1 MVFRIGTADTGGTFD
16 TQGMAVAQV
25 FNESRPPEECCE
37 LTRSSASIDNAN
49 RLDRGEIE
57 FGFMASNWVPRAGQG
72 TAPFDHPIGLRMVS
86 PANAGPIFFVTLAD
100 TPVDNIGDFAGKRVA
115 VGARDSGMTQ
125 QRPHPL
131 RRAGYAFLEF
141 RSRSTW
147 VFREGA
153 DALVAGEVDVQFQC
167 PIPNAV
173 MTDLSQRARVKVIP
187 YREEQIE
194 QVLSKVF
201 FYRRVVMRRG
211 VFQGVDEDIPQ
222 LAVLNV
228 LVTHERVDEDLVY
241 ALVST
246 LVRNTGNLAR
256 LNPLFEGLA
265 DLYEPLRTE
274 GPGALELGGVPL
286 HPGAVR
292 AYRDAGYL

>member
-16 TQGMAVAQV
+16 TQGTAIAEV
-25 FNESRPPEECCE
+25 FNRSRPPEERCE

-57 FGFMASNWVPRAGQG
+57 FGFMASNWVPRAGRG
-72 TAPFDHPIGLRMVS
+72 TAPFDRSIGLRMVS
-86 PANAGPIFFVTLAD
+86 PANAGPIFFVTLAG
-100 TPVDNIGDFAGKRVA
+100 TPMDDVGDLAGKRVA

-125 QRPHPL
+125 HVHTLCDALDMPFSKFDPVYL
-131 RRAGYAFLEF
+131 GFP
-141 RSRSTW
+141 
-147 VFREGA
+147 EGA

-167 PIPNAV
+167 PVPNAV
-173 MTDLSQRARVKVIP
+173 MTDLSRRARVKVVP

-201 FYRRVVMRRG
+201 YYRRVVMRRG
-211 VFQGVDEDIPQ
+211 VFRGVDDDVPQ

-228 LVTHERVDEDLVY
+228 LVTHERVDEETVYSLVS
-241 ALVST
+241 ALVE
-246 LVRNTGNLAR
+246 NTGPLAR

-265 DLYEPLRTE
+265 DLYEPLRTR
-274 GPGALELGGVPL
+274 GPEALELDGVPL
-286 HPGAVR
+286 HPGALR

>member
-25 FNESRPPEECCE
+25 FNESRPPAERCE

-49 RLDRGEIE
+49 RLDRSEIE
-57 FGFMASNWVPRAGQG
+57 FGFMASNWVPRAARGA
-72 TAPFDHPIGLRMVS
+72 APFDHPIGLRMVS
-86 PANAGPIFFVTLAD
+86 PANAGPIFFVALAD
-100 TPVDNIGDFAGKRVA
+100 TPVQNIADIAGKRVA

-125 QRPHPL
+125 HVHTLCDALGIPFSSFTPVYL
-131 RRAGYAFLEF
+131 GFP
-141 RSRSTW
+141 
-147 VFREGA
+147 EGA

-173 MTDLSQRARVKVIP
+173 MTDLSQRARVKVVG
-187 YREEQIE
+187 YREEQIRD
-194 QVLSKVF
+194 VLSKVF
-201 FYRRVVMRRG
+201 YYRRVVMRRG
-211 VFQGVDEDIPQ
+211 AFRGVDADTPQ

-228 LVTHERVDEDLVY
+228 LVTHERVDEGLVY
-241 ALVST
+241 ELAST
-246 LVRNTGNLAR
+246 LARNTGALER

-265 DLYEPLRTE
+265 DLYEPLRSE
-274 GPGALELGGVPL
+274 GAEALEVDGVPL
-286 HPGAVR
+286 HPGALR

>member
-1 MVFRIGTADTGGTFD
+1 MVFKIGTADTGGTFD

-125 QRPHPL
+125 HVHTLCDALDMPFSNFDPVYL
-131 RRAGYAFLEF
+131 GFP
-141 RSRSTW
+141 
-147 VFREGA
+147 EGA

>member
-16 TQGMAVAQV
+16 TQGRAIAEV
-25 FNESRPPEECCE
+25 FNESRPPEERCE

-57 FGFMASNWVPRAGQG
+57 FGFMASNWVPRAGRG

-86 PANAGPIFFVTLAD
+86 PANAGPIFFVALAD
-100 TPVDNIGDFAGKRVA
+100 TPVGNIADLAGRRVV
-115 VGARDSGMTQ
+115 VGAEGSGMTQ
-125 QRPHPL
+125 HVHTICDALGIPFSDFTPVYM
-131 RRAGYAFLEF
+131 GFP
-141 RSRSTW
+141 
-147 VFREGA
+147 EGA

-173 MTDLSQRARVKVIP
+173 MTDLSERARVKVVP
-187 YREEQIE
+187 YHEEQIE
-194 QVLSKVF
+194 QVLSQVS

-211 VFQGVDEDIPQ
+211 AFRGVDEDIPQ

-241 ALVST
+241 AFAST
-246 LVRNTGNLAR
+246 LVRNAGPLAR
-256 LNPLFEGLA
+256 INPLFEGMA
-265 DLYEPLRTE
+265 ELYEPLRAQ
-274 GPGALELGGVPL
+274 GPRALELEGVPL
-286 HPGAVR
+286 HPGAQR

>member
-25 FNESRPPEECCE
+25 FNESRPPEERCE

-86 PANAGPIFFVTLAD
+86 PANAGPIFFVALAD
-100 TPVDNIGDFAGKRVA
+100 TPMDNIDDLAGKRVA

-125 QRPHPL
+125 HVHTLCNALDIPFSDFDPVYL
-131 RRAGYAFLEF
+131 GFP
-141 RSRSTW
+141 
-147 VFREGA
+147 EGA

-167 PIPNAV
+167 PIPNVV
-173 MTDLSQRARVKVIP
+173 MTELSERARVKVVP
-187 YREEQIE
+187 YREEQIQE
-194 QVLSKVF
+194 VLSKVF
-201 FYRRVVMRRG
+201 YYRRVVMRRG
-211 VFQGVDEDIPQ
+211 AFQGVEEDTPQ

-228 LVTHERVDEDLVY
+228 VVTHERVDEELVY
-241 ALVST
+241 ALAST
-246 LVRNTGNLAR
+246 MVRNAERLAR
-256 LNPLFEGLA
+256 LNPLFESL
-265 DLYEPLRTE
+265 DELYETLRSQ
-274 GPGALELGGVPL
+274 GPSALEPGGVPL
-286 HPGAVR
+286 HPGALR

>member
-16 TQGMAVAQV
+16 TQGRAIAEV
-25 FNESRPPEECCE
+25 FNESHRPEERCE

-57 FGFMASNWVPRAGQG
+57 FGFMASNWVPRAGRG

-86 PANAGPIFFVTLAD
+86 PANAGPIFFVALAD
-100 TPVDNIGDFAGKRVA
+100 APVENIGDLAGRRVA
-115 VGARDSGMTQ
+115 VGAEGSGMTQ
-125 QRPHPL
+125 HVHTICGSLGIPFS
-131 RRAGYAFLEF
+131 AFTPVYMGF
-141 RSRSTW
+141 P
-147 VFREGA
+147 EGA

-173 MTDLSQRARVKVIP
+173 MTGLSERVRVKVVP
-187 YREEQIE
+187 YREEQIG
-194 QVLSKVF
+194 QVLSQVS

-211 VFQGVDEDIPQ
+211 VFRGVDEDIPQ
-222 LAVLNV
+222 IAVLNV

-241 ALVST
+241 ALASA
-246 LVRNTGNLAR
+246 LVGNTGRLAR
-256 LNPLFEGLA
+256 INPLFEGL
-265 DLYEPLRTE
+265 DELYEPLRTQ
-274 GPGALELGGVPL
+274 GPRALELEGVPL
-286 HPGAVR
+286 HPGALR

>member
-1 MVFRIGTADTGGTFD
+1 MVFRIGTADEGGTFD
-16 TQGMAVAQV
+16 TQGAAVARV
-25 FNESRPPEECCE
+25 FNESRPPEEHCE
-37 LTRSSASIDNAN
+37 LTRSFASIDNAN

-57 FGFMASNWVPRAGQG
+57 FGFMASNWAPRAARG

-86 PANAGPIFFVTLAD
+86 PANAGPIFFIALAD
-100 TPVDNIGDFAGKRVA
+100 APVGNIADLAGKRVA

-125 QRPHPL
+125 HVHTICDALGIPFSDFDPV
-131 RRAGYAFLEF
+131 YMTFP
-141 RSRSTW
+141 
-147 VFREGA
+147 EGA

-173 MTDLSQRARVKVIP
+173 MTDLSERARVRVVP

-194 QVLSKVF
+194 DVLSKVP

-211 VFQGVDEDIPQ
+211 VFRGVDEDIPQ

-228 LVTHERVDEDLVY
+228 LVSHERVDEDLVCEF
-241 ALVST
+241 AST
-246 LVRNTGNLAR
+246 LVRNAEALAR
-256 LNPLFEGLA
+256 INPLFDGLTE
-265 DLYEPLRTE
+265 LYEPFRTQ
-274 GPGALELGGVPL
+274 GAAALELDGVPL
-286 HPGAVR
+286 HPGAAR

>member
-1 MVFRIGTADTGGTFD
+1 MVFRLGTADTGGTFD
-16 TQGMAVAQV
+16 TQGAAIAEV
-25 FNESRPPEECCE
+25 FNASRPPEERCE

-57 FGFMASNWVPRAGQG
+57 FGFMASNWAPRAGRG
-72 TAPFDHPIGLRMVS
+72 TEPFDHPIGLRMVS

-100 TPVDNIGDFAGKRVA
+100 TPVENVADLAGKRVA

-125 QRPHPL
+125 HVHTLCDALGIP
-131 RRAGYAFLEF
+131 FSEF
-141 RSRSTW
+141 TP
-147 VFREGA
+147 VYMGFPEGA

-173 MTDLSQRARVKVIP
+173 MTDLSQRARVTVVP

-194 QVLSKVF
+194 HVLSQVS
-201 FYRRVVMRRG
+201 FYRRVIMRRG
-211 VFQGVDEDIPQ
+211 VFRGVDEDTPQ

-241 ALVST
+241 AFVST
-246 LVRNTGNLAR
+246 LVQNTGRLAR
-256 LNPLFEGLA
+256 INPLFEGL
-265 DLYEPLRTE
+265 DELYEPLRTQ
-274 GPGALELGGVPL
+274 GSRALELEDVPL
-286 HPGAVR
+286 HPGALR

>member
-1 MVFRIGTADTGGTFD
+1 MAFRIGTADAGGTFD
-16 TQGMAVAQV
+16 TQGAAVAQV
-25 FNESRPPEECCE
+25 FNESRPPEAHCE
-37 LTRSSASIDNAN
+37 LTRSFASIDNAN
-49 RLDRGEIE
+49 RLHRGEIE
-57 FGFMASNWVPRAGQG
+57 FGFMASNWTPRAARG

-100 TPVDNIGDFAGKRVA
+100 SPVGNIADLAGKRVA

-125 QRPHPL
+125 HVHTLCDALGVPFSDFDPV
-131 RRAGYAFLEF
+131 YMTFP
-141 RSRSTW
+141 
-147 VFREGA
+147 EGA

-173 MTDLSQRARVKVIP
+173 MTDLSERARVKVVP
-187 YREEQIE
+187 YREDQIE
-194 QVLSKVF
+194 DVLSKVP

-211 VFQGVDEDIPQ
+211 AFRGVDEDIPQ

-228 LVTHERVDEDLVY
+228 LVSHERVDEELVY
-241 ALVST
+241 EFAST
-246 LVRNTGNLAR
+246 LVRNAEALAR
-256 LNPLFEGLA
+256 INPLFDTLA
-265 DLYEPLRTE
+265 ELYEPLRTQ
-274 GPGALELGGVPL
+274 GAAALELDGVPL

>member
-16 TQGMAVAQV
+16 TQGTAIAEV
-25 FNESRPPEECCE
+25 FNQSRPPEERCE

-57 FGFMASNWVPRAGQG
+57 FGFMASNWVPRAARG
-72 TAPFDHPIGLRMVS
+72 TAPFDHPIGLRMAS

-100 TPVDNIGDFAGKRVA
+100 TPMDNIGELAGKRVA

-125 QRPHPL
+125 HVHTLCDALGIPFSDFTPVYL
-131 RRAGYAFLEF
+131 GFP
-141 RSRSTW
+141 
-147 VFREGA
+147 EGA

-167 PIPNAV
+167 PVPNAV
-173 MTDLSQRARVKVIP
+173 MTDLSRRARVKVVP
-187 YREEQIE
+187 YREDQIE
-194 QVLSKVF
+194 QVSSKVF
-201 FYRRVVMRRG
+201 FYRRVLMRRG
-211 VFQGVDEDIPQ
+211 VFRGVDDDIPQ

-228 LVTHERVDEDLVY
+228 LVTHERVDEEIVHSLVS
-241 ALVST
+241 ALVE
-246 LVRNTGNLAR
+246 NTGPLAR

-265 DLYEPLRTE
+265 DLYEPLRSR
-274 GPGALELGGVPL
+274 GPEALELDGAPL
-286 HPGAVR
+286 HPGALR

>member
-16 TQGMAVAQV
+16 TQGMAIAEV
-25 FNESRPPEECCE
+25 FNESRPPGERCE

-57 FGFMASNWVPRAGQG
+57 FGFMASNWVPRAGRG

-100 TPVDNIGDFAGKRVA
+100 APVENVGDLAGRRVA

-125 QRPHPL
+125 HVHTLCDALGVPFSDFTPVYM
-131 RRAGYAFLEF
+131 GFP
-141 RSRSTW
+141 
-147 VFREGA
+147 EGA

-173 MTDLSQRARVKVIP
+173 MTGLSERARVKVVP

-194 QVLSKVF
+194 RVLSRVP
-201 FYRRVVMRRG
+201 FYRRVIMRRG
-211 VFQGVDEDIPQ
+211 AFRGVDEDIPQ

-228 LVTHERVDEDLVY
+228 LVTHERVDEELVH
-241 ALVST
+241 AFVST
-246 LVRNTGNLAR
+246 LVRNAGRLAR
-256 LNPLFEGLA
+256 INPLFETLA
-265 DLYEPLRTE
+265 ELYEPLRTRGAE
-274 GPGALELGGVPL
+274 ALELEGVPL
-286 HPGAVR
+286 HPGALR

>member
-16 TQGMAVAQV
+16 TQGMAVAEV

-57 FGFMASNWVPRAGQG
+57 FGFMASNWVPRAGWG

-86 PANAGPIFFVTLAD
+86 PANAGPIFFVALAD
-100 TPVDNIGDFAGKRVA
+100 APVENIGDLAGRRVA
-115 VGARDSGMTQ
+115 VGAEGSGMTQ
-125 QRPHPL
+125 HVHTICDSLGIPFS
-131 RRAGYAFLEF
+131 AFTPVYMGF
-141 RSRSTW
+141 P
-147 VFREGA
+147 EGA

-173 MTDLSQRARVKVIP
+173 MTDLSERARVKVVP
-187 YREEQIE
+187 YREEQIG
-194 QVLSKVF
+194 QVLSQVS

-211 VFQGVDEDIPQ
+211 VFRGADEDIPQ
-222 LAVLNV
+222 IAVLNV

-241 ALVST
+241 ALAST
-246 LVRNTGNLAR
+246 LVGNTGRLAR
-256 LNPLFEGLA
+256 INPLFEGL
-265 DLYEPLRTE
+265 DELYEPLRTQ
-274 GPGALELGGVPL
+274 GPRALELEGVPL
-286 HPGAVR
+286 HPGALR